1 LGLLALRGL
10 WVLLVSM
17 GHLVRLGL
25 RVRRGIRVFRGL
37 MVRLAVLVLSGRRV
51 KWDPPVPPEKT
62 V

>member
-1 LGLLALRGL
+1 M
-10 WVLLVSM
+10 SM